1 MARTRL
7 TDLTLECHSRALTTV
22 FFKLKHDTKLGKLMR
37 AFCQRQ
43 GVAMESVR
51 FLFDGKRIRENQTP
65 NELGMEDGD
74 SIRLVSGSSKSVM
87 AFSTRATSCEVE

>member
-22 FFKLKHDTKLGKLMR
+22 FFKCKPDTKLEKLMR

-51 FLFDGKRIRENQTP
+51 FLFDGNRIRENQTP
-65 NELGMEDGD
+65 NELEMEDGD
-74 SIRLVSGSSKSVM
+74 SIDVVVAQVGGTPT
-87 AFSTRATSCEVE
+87 TRRSRQPWSA